1 MNIKDIVRLSTRI
14 MNLIFW
20 MILAYLAGDLGMGF
34 YYIAFI
40 AFELLIIIFA
50 GGIKQSVARMV
61 AVRRS
66 KGLHYNSKL
75 VFRYGILYSLII
87 GALIGSA
94 LWSLSGTLYRYS
106 IGYILPESVLSV
118 LGVYFIIHSLRGCLQ
133 GYYQGIGDTLICI
146 IAELVQSVILIVTC
160 PILVVRMYG
169 YGMKVS
175 GLLKNPMYANINGT
189 IGAVMAQCI
198 AGIICILVLIIGDRI
213 AGKVFRQEYNSVKG
227 VDNRRNIT
235 LSFIRSG
242 AMYIVEKIAPV
253 LTIVVLLTIY
263 VRKAHA
269 NDVDIKELF
278 TGIGVFAG
286 KYLVVIGFLLAFFIE
301 YSDRECR
308 KIRADF
314 GREENKTVRARIS
327 YLIKNTAL
335 ILIPLSLLVI
345 ILAGPIVMIFFD
357 GRMSL
362 GIKLLRQG
370 GIVLLFGGICYMCRN
385 VLVAVKLSKFTYLGD
400 LIGFAVTILTA
411 VGVTGDG
418 SDISMVVLAY
428 TTGYFAKAVFLLFI
442 LYMMRY
448 FDPMDIG
455 IRCAKICGAAAVFA
469 GIMAI
474 LDHFIVMNALF
485 LVLTIFISYGAYVVT
500 LAVIKGITVRDINSL
515 KGTLIYYPIVF
526 VGKIFADR

>member
-1 MNIKDIVRLSTRI
+1 MNVKDIVRLSTRI
-14 MNLIFW
+14 LNLIFW
-20 MILAYLAGDLGMGF
+20 MILAYLTGDLGMGF

-40 AFELLIIIFA
+40 VFELLIIIFA

-61 AVRRS
+61 AVRKS

-75 VFRYGILYSLII
+75 IFRYGIFYSLIT
-87 GALIGSA
+87 GALIGFA
-94 LWSLSGTLYRYS
+94 LWSLSGTLYRH
-106 IGYILPESVLSV
+106 ILGYILPESVLSV
-118 LGVYFIIHSLRGCLQ
+118 LSVYFVIHSLRGCLQ

-146 IAELVQSVILIVTC
+146 VAEVVQAVAQIVLC
-160 PILVVRMYG
+160 PILVIRMYG

-198 AGIICILVLIIGDRI
+198 AGIICILVLVIGDRI

-235 LSFIRSG
+235 LSFIKSS
-242 AMYIVEKIAPV
+242 ALYIVEKITPI
-253 LTIVVLLTIY
+253 LTIVVILTIF
-263 VRKAHA
+263 VKKAYA

-286 KYLVVIGFLLAFFIE
+286 KYLIVLGFVLAFFFE
-301 YSDRECR
+301 YSDRECK

-327 YLIKNTAL
+327 YLIKNSAL

-345 ILAGPIVMIFFD
+345 ILAKPIVMIFFD
-357 GRMSL
+357 GKMSL
-362 GIKLLRQG
+362 GVTLLRQG
-370 GIVLLFGGICYMCRN
+370 GIVVLFAGICHMCKSA
-385 VLVAVKLSKFTYLGD
+385 LSAVKLTKFSYLGN
-400 LIGFAVTILTA
+400 LIGFAVAVLTA
-411 VGVTGDG
+411 VGVSGNG
-418 SDISMVVLAY
+418 SDITMLVLSY
-428 TTGYFAKAVFLLFI
+428 TTGYFAEAVFLLFI
-442 LYMMRY
+442 LYMMRFY
-448 FDPMDIG
+448 DPMDIG
-455 IRCAKICGAAAVFA
+455 IRCAKILAAATVFA
-469 GIMAI
+469 GVLAI

-485 LVLTIFISYGAYVVT
+485 LVLTILIAYGAYVVT
-500 LAVIKGITVRDINSL
+500 LAVIKGITLRDINSL

-526 VGKIFADR
+526 VGRIFVDR